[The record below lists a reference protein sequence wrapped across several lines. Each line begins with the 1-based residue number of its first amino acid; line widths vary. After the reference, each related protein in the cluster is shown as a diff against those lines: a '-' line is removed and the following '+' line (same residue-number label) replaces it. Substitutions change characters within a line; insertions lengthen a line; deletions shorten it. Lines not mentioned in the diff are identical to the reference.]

1 MTQNFIEAVK
11 SRILVG
17 DGAMGTGLMAKGLE
31 AGGCPDLWNV
41 DHRGDVVDLLRAYR
55 EAGADLLLTDTFGST
70 RWKLGAFGLDE
81 RVDEINAAAV
91 DLAREAAAGEA
102 FVLGDIGPT
111 GRFVAPLG
119 TDPREDFVEVFRE
132 QAAALAAAGVDA
144 IILETFMSLDELLAA
159 LDAARST
166 GLVVIASMSYTK
178 DHAGTFHTIM
188 GDDIPGSTARIEA
201 AGADIIAANCGSG
214 PDDYVDIAKTLCGA
228 TSLPVMVEPNA
239 GLPQLVNDE
248 TVFPMGADE
257 FASYVEGILSAG
269 VRIIGGCCGTTPDHI
284 RAIRRVV
291 DSLA

>member
-1 MTQNFIEAVK
+1 MTQNFIETVK
-11 SRILVG
+11 SKILVG

-55 EAGADLLLTDTFGST
+55 EAGADLLLTDTFGAN

-81 RVDEINAAAV
+81 RVDEINSAAAG
-91 DLAREAAAGEA
+91 LAREAAAGEA
-102 FVLGDIGPT
+102 FVIGDIGPT

-132 QAAALAAAGVDA
+132 QAAALAGAGVDA

-159 LDAARST
+159 LEAAKST
-166 GLVVIASMSYTK
+166 GLVVIASMSYTR
-178 DHAGTFHTIM
+178 DQAGTFHTIM

-201 AGADIIAANCGSG
+201 AGADVIAANCGSG
-214 PDDYVDIAKTLCGA
+214 PDDYVDIAKTLCKA

-239 GLPQLVNDE
+239 GLPQLVGGK
-248 TVFPMGADE
+248 TVFPMGAEE
-257 FASYVEGILSAG
+257 FASYVEGILSTG